1 MNRILATTR
10 NLFVGTALILGLAAA
25 GPVHS
30 LDEGADATI
39 DYRQGLMRALG
50 GNTAATAA
58 IVVDGAGFRDNL
70 LIHVR
75 YMADATR
82 DIPALFPEGS
92 DFGETAAL
100 PSVWEQPQRFA
111 ELSRENHEA
120 ALKLIEAVE
129 QGDDAAIVAAFRGVG
144 QSCRSCH
151 EDFRRRD

>member
-1 MNRILATTR
+1 MNPILATTR
-10 NLFVGTALILGLAAA
+10 KLFVGTVLIVGLAASGA
-25 GPVHS
+25 VHS
-30 LDEGADATI
+30 LDEGAEATI

-58 IVVDGAGFRDNL
+58 VVVDGAGFRDNL

-75 YMADATR
+75 YIADATR

-92 DFGETAAL
+92 DFGETGAL
-100 PSVWEQPQRFA
+100 PSVWDEPEKFA
-111 ELSRENHEA
+111 ERSRENHEA
-120 ALKLIEAVE
+120 ALKLLEAVE
-129 QGDDAAIVAAFRGVG
+129 QGDDAAILAAFRGVG